1 MRAPPS
7 RTTRP
12 RQTNPLWSEQCLVA
26 GPHESTP
33 LGDAENAQRRRLGL
47 NSGAYRGETID
58 IAAILAEI
66 AALAANAGWLPD
78 HIPAENGIEL
88 PVWVRR
94 RPRGRRR
101 IYLSAGIHGD
111 EPAGPLAVR
120 ELMRQAPW
128 PEDTEIW
135 LCPCLNPT
143 GFPLNRRENA
153 QGYDLN
159 RQYAH
164 LEATEARAHAGWLQR
179 QPSFDVC
186 LCLHEDW
193 EAHGFYLYELNPDG
207 RPSLAEAILQ
217 AVSRVCPIDT
227 SPMIEGR
234 PADRGLIRPSLDP
247 ATRPH
252 WPEAFFLLMHQSR
265 HSYTLEA
272 PSDYPIDVR
281 VDALTVAVRAV
292 LQG

>member
-1 MRAPPS
+1 MGGSDEP
-7 RTTRP
+7 
-12 RQTNPLWSEQCLVA
+12 
-26 GPHESTP
+26 TP
-33 LGDAENAQRRRLGL
+33 LGKTEANQRRRLGL

-58 IAAILAEI
+58 IAAILKEI
-66 AALAANAGWLPD
+66 ATLAAATGWTSD
-78 HIPAENGIEL
+78 HIRAESGIEL

-94 RPRGRRR
+94 RSQGRRR

-120 ELMRQAPW
+120 DLMRQAPW
-128 PEDTEIW
+128 PDDTEIW

-143 GFPLNRRENA
+143 GFPFNRRENA

-164 LEATEARAHAGWLQR
+164 LEATETRAHAGWLQR
-179 QPSFDVC
+179 QPPFDVC

-193 EAHGFYLYELNPDG
+193 EAQGFYLYELNPDD
-207 RPSLAEAILQ
+207 RTSHAERILQ
-217 AVSRVCPIDT
+217 AVSRVCPIDL
-227 SPMIEGR
+227 SPEIEGR
-234 PADRGLIRPSLDP
+234 PADRGLIRPNLDP

-252 WPEAFFLLMHQSR
+252 WPEAFFLLMHNSR

-281 VDALTVAVRAV
+281 VDALTAAVRAV
-292 LQG
+292 LVD